1 MDKDNDIDLIIDK
14 LKSIKLARERMHERS
29 RLLAELK
36 RDCAVVSL
44 CCEPRDAA
52 ARKHKHNPVEAS
64 VAEIEKL
71 EMELLEST
79 KAFADKWTAGAQ
91 MINSIAVLSD
101 SGRVDV
107 SKSEQCQRVMERR
120 YILGQKWETIASE
133 MNYSWCQVMR
143 LHRRALKAL
152 KDNKKLNILTI
163 KLMSSDSPPGV

>member
-1 MDKDNDIDLIIDK
+1 MNKDNDIDLIIDK

-36 RDCAVVSL
+36 RDYAVVSL

-52 ARKHKHNPVEAS
+52 ARKYKHNPVEAS

-71 EMELLEST
+71 ETELLKST
-79 KAFADKWTAGAQ
+79 KAFADKWTAGVQ
-91 MINSIAVLSD
+91 MINSVAVLRND
-101 SGRVDV
+101 GYVDV
-107 SKSEQCQRVMERR
+107 SKSEQCQRVLERR
-120 YILGQKWETIASE
+120 YMLGQKWETIASE

-152 KDNKKLNILTI
+152 KDNINFKY
-163 KLMSSDSPPGV
+163 SDN

>member
-36 RDCAVVSL
+36 RDYAVVSL

-71 EMELLEST
+71 ETELLKST
-79 KAFADKWTAGAQ
+79 KAFADKWTAGVQ
-91 MINSIAVLSD
+91 IINSIAVLSD
-101 SGRVDV
+101 SGRVDL

-152 KDNKKLNILTI
+152 KDNKKINILTI
-163 KLMSSDSPPGV
+163 EPMSSDSPPGV

>member
-1 MDKDNDIDLIIDK
+1 MDKNNDIDLIIDK

-36 RDCAVVSL
+36 RDYAVVSL

-52 ARKHKHNPVEAS
+52 ARKYKHNPVEAS

-71 EMELLEST
+71 
-79 KAFADKWTAGAQ
+79 AFADKWTAGVQ
-91 MINSIAVLSD
+91 MINSVAVLRND
-101 SGRVDV
+101 GYVDV
-107 SKSEQCQRVMERR
+107 SKSEQCQRVLERR
-120 YILGQKWETIASE
+120 YMLGQKWETIASE

-152 KDNKKLNILTI
+152 KDNINFKH
-163 KLMSSDSPPGV
+163 SDN